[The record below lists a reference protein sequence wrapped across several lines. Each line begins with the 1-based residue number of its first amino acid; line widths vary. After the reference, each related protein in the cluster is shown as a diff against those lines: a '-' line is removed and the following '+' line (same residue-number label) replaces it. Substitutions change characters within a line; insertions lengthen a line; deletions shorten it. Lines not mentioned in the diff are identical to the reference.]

1 MIIPDQAPPAAFSCF
16 LLVELKGEDML
27 VIIRNFKKYS
37 KPEDFR
43 KLTISERIAY
53 DSVYSVKLDANKHV
67 IEIHVYNKEK
77 DCGHIYTEHI
87 EEFSSSINIYST
99 TFDCP
104 VRLTIGER
112 NIDMDSFT
120 IENNV
125 IYNTYYEKIIDLN
138 IDTKYHDKIINFEN
152 TTIENSKEE

>member
-43 KLTISERIAY
+43 KLTISEKIVY
-53 DSVYSVKLDANKHV
+53 DSVYNVNLDMNKHTA
-67 IEIHVYNKEK
+67 EIHVYDEEK

-87 EEFSSSINIYST
+87 EEFSSSINIYSI
-99 TFDCP
+99 TFDYP
-104 VRLTIGER
+104 IRLTIGER
-112 NIDMDSFT
+112 SIDMDSF
-120 IENNV
+120 IVENNA
-125 IYNTYYEKIIDLN
+125 IYNTYYEKIIDLGIN
-138 IDTKYHDKIINFEN
+138 SKYHEKIINFEN
-152 TTIENSKEE
+152 TKEE

>member
-43 KLTISERIAY
+43 KLTISEKIVY
-53 DSVYSVKLDANKHV
+53 DSVYNVNLDMNKHTA
-67 IEIHVYNKEK
+67 EIHVYDEEK

-87 EEFSSSINIYST
+87 EEFSSSINIYSI
-99 TFDCP
+99 TFDYP
-104 VRLTIGER
+104 IRLTIGER
-112 NIDMDSFT
+112 SIDMDSF
-120 IENNV
+120 IVENNA
-125 IYNTYYEKIIDLN
+125 IYNTYYEKIIDLGIN
-138 IDTKYHDKIINFEN
+138 SKYHEKIINFEN
-152 TTIENSKEE
+152 VKEE